1 VKEFDMTRFTNL
13 LSALLVAMAIG
24 LCWSEAAAAEPKT
37 PTEAEKVVE
46 QIRGISMQAG
56 RPRSDGRP
64 NPQELRRQE
73 IVDKL
78 RALGK
83 KAVPALVHA
92 LGDSDIQMRR
102 NSLLVM
108 ISLAGPYEKKPRV
121 DITEAL
127 PALIKATQDQDTD
140 VRAWAA
146 HAIAEIGPGA
156 KAAVPALIKLLQ
168 GKYEGPRN
176 TSCMALGAIGPAA
189 KDALPALR
197 AALDD
202 PSKDVRQFA
211 RAAMTRI
218 DKE

>member
-1 VKEFDMTRFTNL
+1 MKELDMTRFVYL
-13 LSALLVAMAIG
+13 LSALLVVMATG
-24 LCWSEAAAAEPKT
+24 LSGREAAAADPKI
-37 PTEAEKVVE
+37 PSEAEKVVE
-46 QIRGISMQAG
+46 QMRGISMQAG

-64 NPQELRRQE
+64 DPQEVRRQE
-73 IVDKL
+73 IMAKL

-83 KAVPALVHA
+83 KAVGALVQA
-92 LGDSDIQMRR
+92 LSDTDVQMRR
-102 NSLLVM
+102 NSVLVM

-127 PALIKATQDQDTD
+127 PALIKATQDKDTD

-146 HAIAEIGPGA
+146 HAIAEIGPAA

-168 GKYEGPRN
+168 GKVEGPRN

-211 RAAMTRI
+211 RAAIMQI